1 MKKRLVSILMILG
14 IMTATV
20 GCNTDTITKVERDYD
35 VATCVTLGDYKELT
49 KTVAKAT
56 EEEINVRIQNEL
68 DIAGTPEQVTEGI
81 VAMGDTVN
89 IDYVGKKD
97 GVAFDGGT
105 AQGYDLGI
113 GSGSFIDGFED
124 GLVGVGVGDIVDL
137 NLTFPADYPSTEL
150 AGQAVV
156 FTVTVNYIHGDIVA
170 PTIEEYVA
178 SNNYESV
185 DAYRE
190 MIAEEINQTNEDSA
204 EQEVW
209 ATAVGNAT
217 IHEYPQS
224 EIDAAMANMKD
235 YYTQLA
241 TAWGMDLNTLLAQM
255 DSSEETFEKDMLEY
269 AELAVAEKL
278 VAIAIAEKENIT
290 VSDKEYNAKI
300 KEYLETYEAYAT
312 KEEIEEVIEPDTLK
326 DQLLME
332 EVMQFVAD
340 SAVEK

>member
-1 MKKRLVSILMILG
+1 MKKKLVSMLMVLG
-14 IMTATV
+14 IMALSV
-20 GCNTDTITKVERDYD
+20 GCNNTKKVERDYD
-35 VATCVTLGDYKELT
+35 ITTCVTLGDYKELT

-56 EEEINVRIQNEL
+56 EEEINVAIQNDLES
-68 DIAGTPEQVTEGI
+68 AGTPEQITEGI

-105 AQGYDLGI
+105 AQGYDLEI
-113 GSGSFIDGFED
+113 GSGNFIDGFED
-124 GLVGVGVGDIVDL
+124 GLVGVGVGDTVDL
-137 NLTFPADYPSTEL
+137 NLTFPEEYHSEDL
-150 AGQAVV
+150 AGKAVV
-156 FTVTVNYIHGDIVA
+156 FTVTVNYINGDVVA

-178 SNNYESV
+178 ANNYESV
-185 DAYRE
+185 DAYKNVV
-190 MIAEEINQTNEDSA
+190 AEEINTSNATDA

-217 IHEYPQS
+217 INEYPQS
-224 EIDAAMANMKD
+224 EIDKAISNMKE

-241 TAWGMDLNTLLAQM
+241 AAWGTDLNGLLSQM
-255 DSSEETFEKDMLEY
+255 GSSEETFEEDMIEY

-290 VSDKEYNAKI
+290 VSNDEYNAKI
-300 KEYLETYEAYAT
+300 DEYLEMYEAYST
-312 KEEIEEVIEPDTLK
+312 KEEIEEVIDPDTLR

-340 SAVEK
+340 SAIEK

>member
-1 MKKRLVSILMILG
+1 MKKKLVSMLMILG

-20 GCNTDTITKVERDYD
+20 GCNNTTTKVERDYD
-35 VATCVTLGDYKELT
+35 VSTCVTLGDYKELT
-49 KTVAKAT
+49 KTVVKAT
-56 EEEINVRIQNEL
+56 AEEIDITIQNDL
-68 DIAGTPEQVTEGI
+68 NAAGTPEKITEGI

-97 GVAFDGGT
+97 GVAFNGGT
-105 AQGYDLGI
+105 AQGYDLEI
-113 GSGSFIDGFED
+113 GSGNFIDGFED
-124 GLVGVGVGDIVDL
+124 GLVGVGVGDTVDL
-137 NLTFPADYPSTEL
+137 NLTFPENYNEEL
-150 AGQAVV
+150 GGQDVV
-156 FTVTVNYIHGDIVA
+156 FTVTVNYINGDIIA

-178 SNNYESV
+178 SNNFESV
-185 DAYRE
+185 DAYKDSVV
-190 MIAEEINQTNEDSA
+190 EEINKSNETDA

-217 IHEYPQS
+217 INEYPQS
-224 EIDAAMANMKD
+224 EIDKALSNMKD
-235 YYTQLA
+235 YYSQLA
-241 TAWGMDLNTLLAQM
+241 AAWGTDLNGLLSQM
-255 DSSEETFEKDMLEY
+255 GSSEETFEEDMLEY

-290 VSDKEYNAKI
+290 VSNEEYDAKI
-300 KEYLETYEAYAT
+300 NEYLEMYDAYTT